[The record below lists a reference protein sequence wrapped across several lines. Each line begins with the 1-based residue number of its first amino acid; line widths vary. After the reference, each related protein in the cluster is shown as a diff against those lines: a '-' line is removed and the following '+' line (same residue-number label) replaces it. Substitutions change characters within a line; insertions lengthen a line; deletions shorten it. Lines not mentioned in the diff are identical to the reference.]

1 MPLEPD
7 STLISSG
14 SYLVLSGFQVLL
26 GSCLLIFSLLL
37 SLLLR
42 LQLERSMGIAALRM
56 VVQLLLVGLVMDWIF
71 SRQHPWLILLMAVVM
86 ASIAA
91 ASASSR
97 PKRRYPGIYWNCL
110 ISILASS
117 FLVTGLAGLDR
128 NFPAST
134 LVYTAIPDSVAGD
147 GAGQHA
153 QRHLPGPR
161 PFSG

>member
-71 SRQHPWLILLMAVVM
+71 PG
-86 ASIAA
+86 SIH
-91 ASASSR
+91 
-97 PKRRYPGIYWNCL
+97 G
-110 ISILASS
+110 
-117 FLVTGLAGLDR
+117 
-128 NFPAST
+128 
-134 LVYTAIPDSVAGD
+134 
-147 GAGQHA
+147 
-153 QRHLPGPR
+153 
-161 PFSG
+161 